1 MATKLKNISRN
12 RLTKIIVFAL
22 SVLMLWLATSDMGY
36 FLFENKNNNISLMTE
51 TLFADNFF
59 ETSSVQRKAMNSVYY
74 AIETA
79 TGEVIP
85 KDWSK
90 NFALLE
96 YRVTDENGDLIMS
109 TDPNRPEDYF
119 RTGNYIVFSDGTITE
134 AGGKLPVSV
143 LSSYHYTS
151 EYSAII
157 SFPDEFWG
165 EDLTNF
171 NVYKHTM
178 ANFIGIEARR
188 LAVFL
193 ICVIYLI
200 IVAGRKPEDEKIHT
214 TFPDNLWSEIHLFAL
229 MMLILAGCMVFVFV
243 IEAYTPYMTTSTFNL
258 TMVLCNIGIIL
269 VYSLFMWVFLSLIR
283 KIKAK
288 AFIKCSCIGWCW
300 GKIKAVFKVVFTFM
314 GEFIRN
320 FTGVE
325 FKDVHFAAGF
335 HKIQV
340 RFVTISIL
348 MFIAFCF
355 SVFFAIATWG
365 VTQFFWVMTCIAI
378 VILEAFFIWH
388 YIRKTTRY
396 AQSMAR
402 LLVQIDKVSS
412 GNLDYYAGID
422 EGDPL
427 VDSSDKLA
435 NISEGLSEALEEQM
449 KGERM
454 KIELITNVSHD
465 LKTPLTS
472 IISYIDLL
480 KKEEMNDAAKDY
492 VNILAQKADRL
503 KGIVSDLFDLA
514 KTNSGN
520 AQLDIKP
527 LDFTKLTNQI
537 LGDMEDKITESGMKI
552 KLNLPD
558 SPAVITAD
566 GKKLSRALQNV
577 LDNALKYSLNGSRI
591 YIDLVKNEGNA
602 ILSVKNTSSY
612 EMDFTADEI
621 MQRFVRGDKNR
632 SSDGSGLGLS
642 IAQSFTQV
650 SGGSFD
656 VMIDG
661 DQFKT
666 VFTFPLTDEKMNSG
680 SGDII

>member
-1 MATKLKNISRN
+1 MA
-12 RLTKIIVFAL
+12 
-22 SVLMLWLATSDMGY
+22 
-36 FLFENKNNNISLMTE
+36 E
-51 TLFADNFF
+51 TLFAQNYF
-59 ETSSVQRKAMNSVYY
+59 ETSEAHRKIRNGILDVLS
-74 AIETA
+74 
-79 TGEVIP
+79 
-85 KDWSK
+85 
-90 NFALLE
+90 LLE
-96 YRVTDENGDLIMS
+96 AKDVNGLSKYTASLDFIVVDKNNNTLLTSDTSKFMV
-109 TDPNRPEDYF
+109 DF
-119 RTGNYIVFSDGTITE
+119 RQGNYIVYEDNEITDT
-134 AGGKLPVSV
+134 GGAIGHSILGDMYVPFHSQGLK
-143 LSSYHYTS
+143 T
-151 EYSAII
+151 II
-157 SFPDEFWG
+157 SFPDEYWDG
-165 EDLTNF
+165 NF
-171 NVYKHTM
+171 E
-178 ANFIGIEARR
+178 NFDELKSLMHEFIRMIAPS
-188 LAVFL
+188 LQWLLIALVFF
-193 ICVIYLI
+193 IWT
-200 IVAGRKPEDEKIHT
+200 AGKKPHSDELHHS
-214 TFPDNLWSEIHLFAL
+214 FPDKMWTEVHIFAL
-229 MMLILAGCMVFVFV
+229 LGLIFTAIAIAVVSIDACSSNITTTEFRLGKSIVCALTEV
-243 IEAYTPYMTTSTFNL
+243 IFC
-258 TMVLCNIGIIL
+258 LCLWI
-269 VYSLFMWVFLSLIR
+269 FLSVVR
-283 KIKAK
+283 KIKGKSFFRTSFCGWFIIKSKHFFAK
-288 AFIKCSCIGWCW
+288 TKQI
-300 GKIKAVFKVVFTFM
+300 
-314 GEFIRN
+314 IRN
-320 FTGVE
+320 LSDVQ

-340 RFVTISIL
+340 RFIAISVIMAIL
-348 MFIAFCF
+348 I
-355 SVFFAIATWG
+355 SFFAFMAGADGYTGWL
-365 VTQFFWVMTCIAI
+365 FFGIFLAI
-378 VILEAFFIWH
+378 IELVIIRH
-388 YIRKTTRY
+388 YMKKTTAY
-396 AQSMAR
+396 SQSMAR

-412 GNLDYYAGID
+412 GNLDYDAGIGED
-422 EGDPL
+422 DYLIE
-427 VDSSDKLA
+427 SSTKLA

-454 KIELITNVSHD
+454 KIELITNVSHN

-492 VNILAQKADRL
+492 VNILSHKADRL

-520 AQLDIKP
+520 AQLEIKP
-527 LDFTKLTNQI
+527 LDFSRLTHQ
-537 LGDMEDKITESGMKI
+537 LLADMEDKIAESGMKI

-577 LDNALKYSLNGSRI
+577 VDNALKYSLSGSRI

-642 IAQSFTQV
+642 IAQSFTHV

-666 VFTFPLTDEKMNSG
+666 VFTFLLTDEQMNNE

>member
-22 SVLMLWLATSDMGY
+22 SLLMLWLAVNDLGD
-36 FLFENKNNNISLMTE
+36 FLYENKAKDISLMAE
-51 TLFADNFF
+51 SLFADSYF
-59 ETSSVQRKAMNSVYY
+59 ETSHAHSRIHNGTYY
-74 AIETA
+74 VLERASDGFSASPYLISQL
-79 TGEVIP
+79 
-85 KDWSK
+85 D
-90 NFALLE
+90 LLE
-96 YRVTDENGDLIMS
+96 YAVTDEEGNTLITS
-109 TDPNRPEDYF
+109 DSKYNIDQF
-119 RTGNYIVFSDGTITE
+119 RKGNYIVCSNGTITE
-134 AGGKLPVSV
+134 VSGDI
-143 LSSYHYTS
+143 S
-151 EYSAII
+151 ESLIGAFNYRADRKAVI
-157 SFPDEFWG
+157 SFPDEYWG
-165 EDLTNF
+165 EGFENYTENRDAVRNLASIEF
-171 NVYKHTM
+171 N
-178 ANFIGIEARR
+178 R
-188 LAVFL
+188 LIVFL
-193 ICVIYLI
+193 VCVIFLI
-200 IVAGRKPEDEKIHT
+200 MVAGRKPEDEKVHT

-229 MMLILAGCMVFVFV
+229 LMLFFAGCMVFVLAADV
-243 IEAYTPYMTTSTFNL
+243 SCHSYTTTSTFNL
-258 TMVLCNIGIIL
+258 TMVLCNAGIIV
-269 VYSLFMWVFLSLIR
+269 VYALFMWIFLSLVR
-283 KIKAK
+283 KIKART
-288 AFIKCSCIGWCW
+288 FIKSTCLGWMW
-300 GKIKAVFKVVFTFM
+300 RKIKAVFKAVSAFC

-325 FKDVHFAAGF
+325 FKDMHFAAGF

-340 RFVTISIL
+340 RFVTISVIMAIL
-348 MFIAFCF
+348 ISLCTSVMFAHHDGFLFLLAALFLAVIECF
-355 SVFFAIATWG
+355 I
-365 VTQFFWVMTCIAI
+365 
-378 VILEAFFIWH
+378 IWH
-388 YIRKTTRY
+388 YIKKTTRY
-396 AQSMAR
+396 SQSMAR

-412 GNLDYYAGID
+412 GNLDYDAGIGED
-422 EGDPL
+422 DYLIE
-427 VDSSDKLA
+427 SSTKLA
-435 NISEGLSEALEEQM
+435 NITEGLSHALAEQM

-480 KKEEMNDAAKDY
+480 RKEEMNDAAKDY
-492 VNILAQKADRL
+492 VNILSHKADRL

-520 AQLDIKP
+520 AQLEIKP
-527 LDFTKLTNQI
+527 LDFSRLTHQ
-537 LGDMEDKITESGMKI
+537 LLADMEDKIAESGMKI

-577 LDNALKYSLNGSRI
+577 VDNALKYSLSGSRI

-602 ILSVKNTSSY
+602 ILSVKNTSAY

-666 VFTFPLTDEKMNSG
+666 VFTFPMTDEQMNNE

>member
-1 MATKLKNISRN
+1 MATKLKNISSWKSTKAIALCLAIIMVWMMVSRGCDFLCEYTLGN
-12 RLTKIIVFAL
+12 ADYMAEIIFADDYFETAESRHMIDTALHNVNSLLSAQDPTGLSSWLEHLDYIIVDDDGKTLVTSDTSKTFNEFLIGDYIVYKDYTIYETGGRLPQTMTDLFFYFDDNYTMAVSFGEEYWGEHYTHFDEFKSAAHAFVTDESTYFFILALCLIYFIIVTGRKPHSDELHTQFIDKVWTEVHIVALFLIILFGLSFIALFASDLGHRISTSQFRLTKYIICISSEVIFCLCLWIFL
-22 SVLMLWLATSDMGY
+22 SV
-36 FLFENKNNNISLMTE
+36 
-51 TLFADNFF
+51 
-59 ETSSVQRKAMNSVYY
+59 V
-74 AIETA
+74 
-79 TGEVIP
+79 
-85 KDWSK
+85 
-90 NFALLE
+90 
-96 YRVTDENGDLIMS
+96 
-109 TDPNRPEDYF
+109 
-119 RTGNYIVFSDGTITE
+119 
-134 AGGKLPVSV
+134 
-143 LSSYHYTS
+143 
-151 EYSAII
+151 
-157 SFPDEFWG
+157 
-165 EDLTNF
+165 
-171 NVYKHTM
+171 
-178 ANFIGIEARR
+178 
-188 LAVFL
+188 
-193 ICVIYLI
+193 
-200 IVAGRKPEDEKIHT
+200 
-214 TFPDNLWSEIHLFAL
+214 
-229 MMLILAGCMVFVFV
+229 
-243 IEAYTPYMTTSTFNL
+243 
-258 TMVLCNIGIIL
+258 
-269 VYSLFMWVFLSLIR
+269 R
-283 KIKAK
+283 KIKGKSFFRTSFCGWFIIKSKHFFAK
-288 AFIKCSCIGWCW
+288 TKQI
-300 GKIKAVFKVVFTFM
+300 
-314 GEFIRN
+314 IRN
-320 FTGVE
+320 LSDVQFR
-325 FKDVHFAAGF
+325 DVHFAAGF

-340 RFVTISIL
+340 RFVALSVL

-355 SVFFAIATWG
+355 SVFFALAIWNM
-365 VTQFFWVMTCIAI
+365 QFFWLLMCIAI
-378 VILEAFFIWH
+378 VLLEAFFIWH
-388 YIRKTTRY
+388 YIRKTTLY

-412 GNLDYYAGID
+412 GNLDYDAGIGEND
-422 EGDPL
+422 FLIE
-427 VDSSDKLA
+427 SSTKLA
-435 NISEGLSEALEEQM
+435 NITEGLSHALEEQM

-492 VNILAQKADRL
+492 VNILSHKADRL

-520 AQLDIKP
+520 AQLEIKP
-527 LDFTKLTNQI
+527 LDFSRLTHQ
-537 LGDMEDKITESGMKI
+537 LLADMEDKIAESGMKI

-577 LDNALKYSLNGSRI
+577 VDNALKYSLSGSRI

-666 VFTFPLTDEKMNSG
+666 VFTFPLTDEQMNNE

>member
-1 MATKLKNISRN
+1 
-12 RLTKIIVFAL
+12 
-22 SVLMLWLATSDMGY
+22 MLWLAVNDMGH

-59 ETSSVQRKAMNSVYY
+59 ETSSVQRRVMTCVYY

-79 TGEVIP
+79 TGEARP
-85 KDWSK
+85 ENWSK
-90 NFALLE
+90 DFASLE
-96 YRVTDENGDLIMS
+96 YRVTNDNGDVIATS
-109 TDPNRPEDYF
+109 NPSQTENYF

-143 LSSYHYTS
+143 LHSDYYMS

-157 SFPDEFWG
+157 CFPDEFWG

-178 ANFIGIEARR
+178 SGFTGMEVRR
-188 LAVFL
+188 LAVFI

-200 IVAGRKPEDEKIHT
+200 MVAGRKPEDEKIHT
-214 TFPDNLWSEIHLFAL
+214 AFPDNLWSEIHLFAL
-229 MMLILAGCMVFVFV
+229 LMLILAGCMVFVLPV
-243 IEAYTPYMTTSTFNL
+243 DASCRPYTTTSTFNL
-258 TMVLCNIGIIL
+258 TMVICNAGIIV
-269 VYSLFMWVFLSLIR
+269 VYSLFMWIFLSLVR
-283 KIKAK
+283 KIKART
-288 AFIKCSCIGWCW
+288 FIKSTCLGWMW
-300 GKIKAVFKVVFTFM
+300 GKFKKICGSISNFCK
-314 GEFIRN
+314 EFFRN

-340 RFVTISIL
+340 RF
-348 MFIAFCF
+348 
-355 SVFFAIATWG
+355 
-365 VTQFFWVMTCIAI
+365 IAI
-378 VILEAFFIWH
+378 SVIMAILISLCTAFMFAHYDGFIFLLTALFLAVIECVIIWH
-388 YIRKTTRY
+388 YIRKTTLY

-412 GNLDYYAGID
+412 GNLDYDAGIGED
-422 EGDPL
+422 DYLIE
-427 VDSSDKLA
+427 SSTKLA
-435 NISEGLSEALEEQM
+435 NITEGLSHALDEQM

-492 VNILAQKADRL
+492 VNILSHKADRL

-527 LDFTKLTNQI
+527 LDFTKLTHQ
-537 LGDMEDKITESGMKI
+537 LLADMEDKIAESGMKI

-577 LDNALKYSLNGSRI
+577 VDNALKYSLSGSRI

-602 ILSVKNTSSY
+602 ILSVKNTSAY

-666 VFTFPLTDEKMNSG
+666 VFTFPLTDEKIISG
-680 SGDII
+680 EDII